1 MVFLQKF
8 AFTDFDVFKG
18 SSETYVTTLKAAAT
32 TLSPTKLRWEA
43 YSSRSAVIARF
54 CVKWA
59 ASPYLFDEMGWKP
72 KDFLVFFP
80 QCNCVQLR
88 RRCLNLKWLLGALI
102 RLTVVR
108 SVVTKWQCKLAQSQ
122 CTAPSQ
128 NIENLLEHAFQE
140 KKSQSQ
146 NSIQHFEFSR
156 TFLVLV
162 GQPFCP
168 PGLYFSTA
176 STEKMQ
182 ENSKCCIKFWLWD
195 FFFWYP
201 CSKYYFF
208 DNFLCFYIFKDK
220 KPASFGVLSFS
231 RAIKLIHFCSVLN
244 DIFLELLVLESR
256 MKCAKLY
263 SP

>member
-1 MVFLQKF
+1 MVVFLQKF

-146 NSIQHFEFSR
+146 KELNTTFWIFPHFFSTGRPAILPSGPLFLDCQHWKNAGKFKMLYQVLTFRFFLLIFMLKVLFFWQFSL
-156 TFLVLV
+156 F
-162 GQPFCP
+162 
-168 PGLYFSTA
+168 LYF
-176 STEKMQ
+176 
-182 ENSKCCIKFWLWD
+182 
-195 FFFWYP
+195 
-201 CSKYYFF
+201 
-208 DNFLCFYIFKDK
+208 
-220 KPASFGVLSFS
+220 
-231 RAIKLIHFCSVLN
+231 
-244 DIFLELLVLESR
+244 
-256 MKCAKLY
+256 
-263 SP
+263 